1 MLPHNFGNFATVHY
15 FYQSSVLWGCQKF
28 TIPGV
33 SLAIF
38 EPHGY
43 PAEIVAI
50 YETGDVH
57 QFANCKKL
65 PEGYPE
71 NGDVH
76 QFANKLPEGSS
87 GFFCF
92 LTIFDHGISADA
104 PSVDEVSLQNPDE
117 IGERLLTS
125 LKPFFD
131 RMIGARGRKH
141 RNTCGIFLA
150 YRW

>member
-1 MLPHNFGNFATVHY
+1 M
-15 FYQSSVLWGCQKF
+15 
-28 TIPGV
+28 

-43 PAEIVAI
+43 PVEIVAI
-50 YETGDVH
+50 CENGDVH

-87 GFFCF
+87 VFF
-92 LTIFDHGISADA
+92 L
-104 PSVDEVSLQNPDE
+104 
-117 IGERLLTS
+117 
-125 LKPFFD
+125 FFFY
-131 RMIGARGRKH
+131 H
-141 RNTCGIFLA
+141 F
-150 YRW
+150 